1 MKRLL
6 NVAIFTPLM
15 ILAGCSDN
23 IEQKPETVPSVL
35 QENNTDDIGAT
46 KLAEIRAIAKQG
58 DAEAQ
63 YTVGEIYDYGESV
76 QEDYAEAMKWFRL
89 AADQGNA
96 EAQFNLGVMYYFGV
110 SVPKDY
116 AEAMK
121 WFRLAADQGY
131 AEAQN
136 NVGTMYGN
144 GRGVQQN
151 YTEAYTWLS
160 IAAAGGY
167 DAANQNLNIVA
178 EELTPEELSQAQQR
192 ATELFEQIESRKK

>member
-63 YTVGEIYDYGESV
+63 YTVGEMYDYGESV
-76 QEDYAEAMKWFRL
+76 QE
-89 AADQGNA
+89 
-96 EAQFNLGVMYYFGV
+96 
-110 SVPKDY
+110 DY

-160 IAAAGGY
+160 LAAAGGY

>member
-1 MKRLL
+1 MNRLL
-6 NVAIFTPLM
+6 YVAIFTPLM
-15 ILAGCSDN
+15 ILAGCSDT
-23 IEQKPETVPSVL
+23 IEQKPDTVTSVP
-35 QENNTDDIGAT
+35 QENNTDDTGASD
-46 KLAEIRAIAKQG
+46 LDALRVSAEEG
-58 DAEAQ
+58 
-63 YTVGEIYDYGESV
+63 Y
-76 QEDYAEAMKWFRL
+76 
-89 AADQGNA
+89 A
-96 EAQFNLGVMYYFGV
+96 EAQFNLGEMYDSGDGV
-110 SVPKDY
+110 TQNY

-167 DAANQNLNIVA
+167 DTANQNLNIVA

-192 ATELFEQIESRKK
+192 ATELFEKIESGKNQ